1 MCASRYTSRFAPSPT
16 GHLHLGSIYT
26 ALASFLDARANHGVW
41 QLRFDDLDTP
51 RNVTG
56 AATSILKT
64 LETLGLH
71 WDGDVDYQSLHLDEY
86 HTVLENLL
94 ADERIYRCQCSR
106 KNLTSIYAQT
116 CRNQQIPSNIPHSL
130 RIKTDARQIN
140 FNDGLQGQISHNLA
154 SQHGD
159 FILKRRDN
167 IIAYQFAVVLD
178 DFRQNIN
185 HVVRGMDL
193 LHETPKQIF
202 LQQVL
207 NLPTPN
213 YVHVPILVNE
223 KGEKLSKQTLAAAV
237 DLTAPNLVLFNLL
250 QLLNQNPSL
259 SLQTENVEIILKWAI
274 ENWQL
279 TRVGAMPF
287 ACSQAQN
294 DISTMCRK

>member
-1 MCASRYTSRFAPSPT
+1 MHALRYTSRFAPSPT
-16 GHLHLGSIYT
+16 GHLHLGSVYT

-41 QLRFDDLDTP
+41 QLRLDDLDTP
-51 RNVTG
+51 RNVAG
-56 AATSILKT
+56 ATTSILKT

-71 WDGDVDYQSLHLDEY
+71 WDGQVDYQSLHLEEY

-94 ADERIYRCQCSR
+94 ADEKIYRCKCSR
-106 KNLTSIYAQT
+106 KNLTPIYTQT
-116 CRNQQIPSNIPHSL
+116 CRNQQISANIPHSL
-130 RIKTDARQIN
+130 RIKTDARQIS
-140 FNDGLQGQISHNLA
+140 FNDGLQGYISQNLA
-154 SQHGD
+154 LQHGD

-167 IIAYQFAVVLD
+167 IVAYQFAVVID

-213 YVHVPILVNE
+213 YIHVPILVNE

-237 DLTAPNLVLFNLL
+237 DLTTPNLVLFHLL
-250 QLLNQNPSL
+250 QLLNQNPHL

-279 TRVGAMPF
+279 TQVYCPIDF
-287 ACSQAQN
+287 V
-294 DISTMCRK
+294 

>member
-1 MCASRYTSRFAPSPT
+1 MHALRYTSRFAPSPT
-16 GHLHLGSIYT
+16 GHLHLGSVYT

-41 QLRFDDLDTP
+41 QLRLDDLDTP
-51 RNVTG
+51 RNVAG
-56 AATSILKT
+56 ATTSILKT

-71 WDGDVDYQSLHLDEY
+71 WDGQVDYQSLHIDEY
-86 HTVLENLL
+86 HAVLENLL
-94 ADERIYRCQCSR
+94 VDEKIYRCQCSR
-106 KNLTSIYAQT
+106 KNLTPIYTQT
-116 CRNQQIPSNIPHSL
+116 CRNQQIPFNIPHSL
-130 RIKTDARQIN
+130 RIKTDARQIS

-202 LQQVL
+202 LQQIL
-207 NLPTPN
+207 NLPTPH

-250 QLLNQNPSL
+250 QLLNQNPPRL
-259 SLQTENVEIILKWAI
+259 LQTENVEIILKWAI

-279 TRVGAMPF
+279 TRVS
-287 ACSQAQN
+287 CSI
-294 DISTMCRK
+294 DFV

>member
-1 MCASRYTSRFAPSPT
+1 MHASRYTSRFAPSPT
-16 GHLHLGSIYT
+16 GHLHLGSVYT
-26 ALASFLDARANHGVW
+26 ALASFLDAKANQGFW

-56 AATSILKT
+56 ATTNILKT

-71 WDGDVDYQSLHLDEY
+71 WDGEVDYQSLHLDEY
-86 HTVLENLL
+86 HAVLENLL
-94 ADERIYRCQCSR
+94 FEGKIYRCKCSR
-106 KNLTSIYAQT
+106 KDLTPIYAQT
-116 CRNQQIPSNIPHSL
+116 CRNQHIPANIPHSL
-130 RIKTDARQIN
+130 RIKTDAREIS
-140 FNDGLQGQISHNLA
+140 FNDGLQGHISHNLA
-154 SQHGD
+154 EQHGD

-167 IIAYQFAVVLD
+167 IVAYQFAVVLD

-250 QLLNQNPSL
+250 QLLNQNPPPA
-259 SLQTENVEIILKWAI
+259 LQAENVETILKWGI

-279 TRVGAMPF
+279 
-287 ACSQAQN
+287 AQV
-294 DISTMCRK
+294 R

>member
-1 MCASRYTSRFAPSPT
+1 MHALRYTSRFAPSPT
-16 GHLHLGSIYT
+16 GHLHLGSVYT

-41 QLRFDDLDTP
+41 QLRLDDLDTP
-51 RNVTG
+51 RNVAG
-56 AATSILKT
+56 ATSSILKT

-71 WDGDVDYQSLHLDEY
+71 WDGQVDYQSLHIDEY
-86 HTVLENLL
+86 HAVLENLL
-94 ADERIYRCQCSR
+94 VDEKIYRCQCSR
-106 KNLTSIYAQT
+106 KNLTPIYTQI
-116 CRNQQIPSNIPHSL
+116 CRNQQIPFNIPHSL
-130 RIKTDARQIN
+130 RIKTDARQIS

-202 LQQVL
+202 LQQIL
-207 NLPTPN
+207 NLPTPH
-213 YVHVPILVNE
+213 YAHVPILVNE

-237 DLTAPNLVLFNLL
+237 DLTEPNLVLFNLL
-250 QLLNQNPSL
+250 QLLNQNPPRL
-259 SLQTENVEIILKWAI
+259 LQTENVEIILKWAI

-279 TRVGAMPF
+279 TRVS
-287 ACSQAQN
+287 CSI
-294 DISTMCRK
+294 DFV